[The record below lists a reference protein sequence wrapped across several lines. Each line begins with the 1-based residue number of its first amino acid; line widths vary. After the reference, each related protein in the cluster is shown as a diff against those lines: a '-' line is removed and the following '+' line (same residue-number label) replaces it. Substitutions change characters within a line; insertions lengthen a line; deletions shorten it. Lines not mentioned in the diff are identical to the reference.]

1 MARAFRT
8 AMAGAVL
15 LFALPGFAHHS
26 FSSEF
31 DQSKPVMVQGVVTGV
46 VWENP
51 HVYFFVDV
59 TEDDGKVI
67 TWTFET
73 MGPNG
78 LARMG
83 WKRDSLRP
91 GDRLIVEAYLSK
103 DRAHFADGRKVMLS
117 NGRSVASKL
126 QGREPRPT
134 VN

>member
-1 MARAFRT
+1 MARALRT
-8 AMAGAVL
+8 AMAGVVL
-15 LFALPGFAHHS
+15 LFARSGFAHHS

-31 DQSKPVMVQGVVTGV
+31 DQSKPVVVQGVVTGV

-59 TEDDGKVI
+59 KEDDGKVV

-83 WKRDSLRP
+83 
-91 GDRLIVEAYLSK
+91 
-103 DRAHFADGRKVMLS
+103 
-117 NGRSVASKL
+117 
-126 QGREPRPT
+126 
-134 VN
+134 

>member
-1 MARAFRT
+1 MARALRT
-8 AMAGAVL
+8 AMAGVVL
-15 LFALPGFAHHS
+15 LFARPGFTHHS
-26 FSSEF
+26 FASEF
-31 DQSKPVMVQGVVTGV
+31 DQSKPVVVQGVVTGV

-59 TEDDGKVI
+59 KEDDGKVV

-91 GDRLIVEAYLSK
+91 GDKVIVEAYLSK

-126 QGREPRPT
+126 LGREPRPT
-134 VN
+134 VY